1 MKHHLIFHSIQLA
14 VLNIL
19 LVSCDIPNPAQRQRD
34 VANLSKVFSTL
45 QTLKVEAYRN
55 EDSCKNVAYQRG
67 LFSSTLESSSCNRSD
82 RVTIAMDDRAK
93 QDFQTISSSMATTGV
108 NIESLDATYD
118 RAGRLIRATFRAR
131 FRLST
136 CYHCMYIYSPR
147 YSGLELEG
155 IEGKLKSTAINSD
168 WYFDEDD

>member
-1 MKHHLIFHSIQLA
+1 MKQHLIFNLIQLA

-19 LVSCDIPNPAQRQRD
+19 LVSCGIPNPAQRQRD
-34 VANLSKVFSTL
+34 VANLPKVFSTL

-67 LFSSTLESSSCNRSD
+67 LFSSTLESSYCNPSD

-108 NIESLDATYD
+108 NIKSLSATYD
-118 RAGRLIRATFRAR
+118 RSGRLIDAR

-136 CYHCMYIYSPR
+136 CYYCMYTYYPR
-147 YSGLELEG
+147 YSRLEN
-155 IEGKLKSTAINSD
+155 IEGKLKFTAINSD
-168 WYFDEDD
+168 WFFEEDD